1 MESARRS
8 EALREEMELH
18 LAEKAGELEADGMT
32 PECARA
38 EARRRFGNVGQKH
51 EESRE
56 IWMTRFLPEL
66 GQDIRY
72 GIRTML
78 ANKAF
83 SALAILSLA
92 LGIGS
97 NTAIFSLMESILLR
111 SLPVAD
117 PESLVV
123 LNLHS
128 RPPQNANKETVHVMH
143 ALQGLAWPGDKGDMV
158 LGIFPY
164 GAFETLREP
173 LAGQQ
178 AASGGPPCVTPDV
191 TQSCRVAGESP
202 AFSTLFGYFNGQ
214 NKTLA
219 IRGQATSAST
229 EYVTGE
235 YFRGLAVSPAAGRLI
250 ESEDDRLG
258 AAPVAVV
265 SFATSQNRFGGA
277 PNAIGQPI
285 LVDNVPFTVI
295 GVAPPEFFGVD
306 PAAAP
311 DLFLPLHANVL
322 VDGAR
327 AARMNSD
334 PNFYWLEMMGRLK
347 PGVSMAQAQAALAP
361 RFHQWVAATA
371 TTDGERGKLPAL
383 ILNPGAGGLGS
394 LRRQYSKPLY
404 VLLTMVGLILAIA
417 CANIANLL
425 LARAAARRREM
436 AVRLSL
442 GAGRFR
448 VVRQLLTESVMLASL
463 GGAFGVLFAIWGV
476 RWLTL
481 LLSNGPRNS
490 TLHAE
495 LNWNVLGVTAAL
507 SVVCGLLFGLA
518 PAIQSTRPDVMPAL
532 KSGRE
537 GGPRRRVQQVLV
549 VAQIAGSFLIL
560 VAAGLFV
567 RTLDKLHSVQLGYSR
582 ENILLFSL
590 NARQAGH
597 RDPEMTTFYANLRK
611 RFESIPGVSGA
622 TLSQSSII
630 EAGRVGQAVR
640 GEMKIGAVTIEGAR
654 ALGAGPRFLT
664 TMQIPILAGREI
676 DDRDLP
682 GSRPVA
688 VISERLARTYFENE
702 NPVGRLIT
710 LPEEKR
716 DLEIA
721 GVSANLRYGGLKN
734 EEENAMTVFVAVS
747 QFPSDRVTYA
757 LRTAGDPLRFLRSV
771 HEIVREADSRIPVT
785 NVTTQAAEI
794 DRTISRELMFAKLCT
809 GFAVLALLTACVG
822 LYGTMSYSVARQAG
836 EIGIRMALG
845 AQRWAVVWMVLSRV
859 LLLSAVGLAISVPA
873 ALGAS
878 RLVKSFLFDTQAN
891 DPGTL
896 ALAGVVLLSAAI
908 LAGYAP
914 ARRASRI
921 DPLAALRNE

>member
-1 MESARRS
+1 MWIRRLRYWIESARRS

-18 LAEKAGELEADGMT
+18 LAEKAAELQADGMT
-32 PECARA
+32 PERARA
-38 EARRRFGNVGQKH
+38 EARRRFGNVGLEH

-56 IWMTRFLPEL
+56 IWIKRCWSEL
-66 GQDIRY
+66 GQDVRY
-72 GIRTML
+72 GCRTMT

-83 SALAILSLA
+83 SALAVLSLA
-92 LGIGS
+92 LGIGA
-97 NTAIFSLMESILLR
+97 NTAIYSFMESILLR

-123 LNLHS
+123 LNWHS
-128 RPPQNANKETVHVMH
+128 RPPQDGSKEWVHVIH
-143 ALQGLAWPGDKGDMV
+143 GVQGILWPGDKGAMV
-158 LGIFPY
+158 SGMFPY
-164 GAFETLREP
+164 GAFETLREENP
-173 LAGQQ
+173 
-178 AASGGPPCVTPDV
+178 V
-191 TQSCRVAGESP
+191 
-202 AFSTLFGYFNGQ
+202 FSTLFGYFNGL
-214 NKTLA
+214 NRTLA
-219 IRGQATSAST
+219 IRGQATSART

-250 ESEDDRLG
+250 DSEDDRPG
-258 AAPVAVV
+258 AAPVAVI
-265 SFATSQNRFGGA
+265 SFATSQRRFGGLSS
-277 PNAIGQPI
+277 AIGQPV

-311 DLFLPLHANVL
+311 DLYLPLHTNLL

-327 AARMNSD
+327 AARMYPD
-334 PNFYWLEMMGRLK
+334 GNFYWIEMMGRLR

-371 TTDGERGKLPAL
+371 TTDGERAKLPTL
-383 ILNPGAGGLGS
+383 MLNPGAAGLGS

-436 AVRLSL
+436 ALRLSL

-476 RWLTL
+476 RSLTF
-481 LLSNGPRNS
+481 LLSNGRETF

-495 LNWNVLGVTAAL
+495 LNWHVLVVTAAL

-518 PAIQSTRPDVMPAL
+518 PAIVSTRPDVMPAL
-532 KSGRE
+532 KNGRG
-537 GGPRRRVQQVLV
+537 GGPHNRHVQHVLV
-549 VAQIAGSFLIL
+549 VAQIAISFLIL

-567 RTLDKLHSVQLGYSR
+567 RTLNNLHSVQLGYAR

-597 RDPEMTTFYANLRK
+597 RDPEIAIFYADLRK
-611 RFESIPGVSGA
+611 RFESIPGVSSA

-630 EAGRVGQAVR
+630 NAGRAGQAIR
-640 GEMKIGAVTIEGAR
+640 GPMKIGAVTIEDAR
-654 ALGAGPRFLT
+654 VLAAGPRFLT

-676 DDRDLP
+676 DDRDQP

-688 VISERLARTYFENE
+688 VISERLARTYFGNQ
-702 NPVGRLIT
+702 NPVGRRIT
-710 LPEEKR
+710 LPDEKR
-716 DLEIA
+716 DLEIV

-734 EEENAMTVFVAVS
+734 EEESAMTVFVAVS
-747 QFPSDRVTYA
+747 QFSPDRMTYA
-757 LRTAGDPLRFLRSV
+757 LRTAGDPLRYVKSV
-771 HEIVREADSRIPVT
+771 REIVREADSRIPVT
-785 NVTTQAAEI
+785 NVVTQAAEI
-794 DRTISRELMFAKLCT
+794 DRTISREVTFAKLCT
-809 GFAVLALLTACVG
+809 GFAVLALLIACVG
-822 LYGTMSYSVARQAG
+822 LYGTMSYSVARQVG

-845 AQRWAVVWMVLSRV
+845 AQRGAVVWMVLRRV
-859 LLLSAVGLAISVPA
+859 LLLAAVGLAISVPA
-873 ALGAS
+873 ALSAS
-878 RLVKSFLFDTQAN
+878 RLVKSFLFDTQPN

-921 DPLAALRNE
+921 DPLAALRQE

>member
-1 MESARRS
+1 
-8 EALREEMELH
+8 
-18 LAEKAGELEADGMT
+18 
-32 PECARA
+32 
-38 EARRRFGNVGQKH
+38 
-51 EESRE
+51 
-56 IWMTRFLPEL
+56 MTRFLSEL

-72 GIRTML
+72 GCRTMT

-83 SALAILSLA
+83 SALAVLSLA
-92 LGIGS
+92 LGIGA
-97 NTAIFSLMESILLR
+97 NTTIYSFMESILLR

-117 PESLVV
+117 PGSLVV
-123 LNLHS
+123 LNWHS
-128 RPPQNANKETVHVMH
+128 PPPQDASKKWIHVMH
-143 ALQGLAWPGDKGDMV
+143 AVQGMAWPGDKGAMV
-158 LGIFPY
+158 SGMFPY
-164 GAFETLREP
+164 GAFETLREENP
-173 LAGQQ
+173 
-178 AASGGPPCVTPDV
+178 V
-191 TQSCRVAGESP
+191 
-202 AFSTLFGYFNGQ
+202 FSTLFGYFNGL
-214 NKTLA
+214 NRNLA
-219 IRGQATSAST
+219 IRGVATSAST
-229 EYVTGE
+229 EFVTGE
-235 YFRGLAVSPAAGRLI
+235 YFRALAVSPAAGRLI
-250 ESEDDRLG
+250 DSEDDRPG
-258 AAPVAVV
+258 AAPVAVI
-265 SFATSQNRFGGA
+265 SFATSQQRFGG
-277 PNAIGQPI
+277 PSSAIGQPV

-311 DLFLPLHANVL
+311 DLYLPLHTNLL
-322 VDGAR
+322 VDGVR
-327 AARMNSD
+327 AARMYPD
-334 PNFYWLEMMGRLK
+334 GNFYWIEMMGRLR

-371 TTDGERGKLPAL
+371 TTDGERAKLPAL
-383 ILNPGAGGLGS
+383 MLNPGAAGLGS

-463 GGAFGVLFAIWGV
+463 GGALGVLFAIWGV
-476 RWLTL
+476 RSLTL
-481 LLSNGPRNS
+481 LLSNGQQNF

-518 PAIQSTRPDVMPAL
+518 PAIQSTRPDVMPTL
-532 KSGRE
+532 KDGRG
-537 GGPRRRVQQVLV
+537 GGPRRRAQHVLV
-549 VAQIAGSFLIL
+549 VAQIAISFLIL

-567 RTLDKLHSVQLGYSR
+567 RTLNNLHSVQLGYAR

-597 RDPEMTTFYANLRK
+597 RDPEIVTFYTDLRK
-611 RFESIPGVSGA
+611 RFESIPGVSSA

-630 EAGRVGQAVR
+630 NAGRAGQAIR
-640 GEMKIGAVTIEGAR
+640 GPMKIGAVTGVTIVDAR
-654 ALGAGPRFLT
+654 VLAAGPRFLT

-676 DDRDLP
+676 DDRDQP

-702 NPVGRLIT
+702 NPVGRHIT
-710 LPEEKR
+710 LPEENR
-716 DLEIA
+716 DLEIV

-734 EEENAMTVFVAVS
+734 EEESAMTVFVAVS
-747 QFPSDRVTYA
+747 QFSPDRMTYA
-757 LRTAGDPLRFLRSV
+757 LRTAGDPLRYVRSV

-785 NVTTQAAEI
+785 NVVTQAAEI
-794 DRTISRELMFAKLCT
+794 DRTISREVTFAKLCT

-822 LYGTMSYSVARQAG
+822 LYGTMSYSVARQVG

-845 AQRWAVVWMVLSRV
+845 AQRGAVVWMVLRRV
-859 LLLSAVGLAISVPA
+859 LLLAAVGLAISVPA
-873 ALGAS
+873 ALSAS
-878 RLVKSFLFDTQAN
+878 RLVKSFLFETQPN

-921 DPLAALRNE
+921 DPLAALRHE